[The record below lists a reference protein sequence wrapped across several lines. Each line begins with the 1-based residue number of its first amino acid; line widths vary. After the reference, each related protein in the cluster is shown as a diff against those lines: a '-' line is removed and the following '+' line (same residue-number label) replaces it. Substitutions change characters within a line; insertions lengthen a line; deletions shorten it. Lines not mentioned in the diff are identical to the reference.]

1 MNAQGKSSVEEI
13 RERFDH
19 DVERFSNLETGQS
32 ATVDAV
38 LSLEVITQ
46 AATACTPEAT
56 SLLDLG
62 CGAGNFTLRLLQQG
76 ASLEEISLVDLSL
89 PMLQRASQRISLAY
103 EIVPTT
109 VQTDLRSFHFEE
121 NRYDIVLAGAVL
133 HHLRGDDQW
142 QEIFEKIYRS
152 LRPGGSFWI
161 FDLLRYNHPETQRMM
176 WNRYGQYLTNLRDEV
191 YRDQVFAY
199 IEKEDTPRSLCE
211 QLQLLERVGFADVDV
226 LHCKTCFAAFGGV
239 RK

>member
-1 MNAQGKSSVEEI
+1 MNKSSVEDI
-13 RERFDH
+13 RERFDS

-38 LSLEVITQ
+38 LSLEIIAQ
-46 AATACTPEAT
+46 AATACTPDAN

-76 ASLEEISLVDLSL
+76 AKIEEITLVDLSL
-89 PMLQRASQRISLAY
+89 PMLERAGERISAAH
-103 EIVPTT
+103 EIVPVTF
-109 VQTDLRSFHFEE
+109 QTDLRSFDFGE

-133 HHLRGDDQW
+133 HHLRNDDQW
-142 QEIFEKIYRS
+142 QETFEKIYRS

-161 FDLLRYNHPETQRMM
+161 FDLLRYNNLNTQRMM
-176 WNRYGQYLTNLRDEV
+176 WNRYGQYLTNLRDKA

-199 IEKEDTPRSLCE
+199 IEIEDTPRPLFE
-211 QLQLLERVGFADVDV
+211 QLQLLESIGFADVDV
-226 LHCKTCFAAFGGV
+226 LHCNTCFAAFGGV